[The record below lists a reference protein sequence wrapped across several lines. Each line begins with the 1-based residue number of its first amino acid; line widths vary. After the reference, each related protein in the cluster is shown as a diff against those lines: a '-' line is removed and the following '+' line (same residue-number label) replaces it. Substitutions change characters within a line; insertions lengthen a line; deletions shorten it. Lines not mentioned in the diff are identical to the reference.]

1 MRQDKG
7 VRQMTAAAAQSS
19 IGFMKM
25 PADFRYR
32 SVFLR
37 GRPKHRKVDAFWVK
51 HAPMS
56 LSHWA
61 KIYSP
66 FDALDGFDEELRTKE
81 VMHQESFH

>member
-7 VRQMTAAAAQSS
+7 VRRMTAAAAQSS

-37 GRPKHRKVDAFWVK
+37 GRPKHRKFDAF
-51 HAPMS
+51 
-56 LSHWA
+56 
-61 KIYSP
+61 
-66 FDALDGFDEELRTKE
+66 
-81 VMHQESFH
+81 